1 MRPSNPGSQR
11 LLHPDSCSCRACL
24 PAALQGGQMELWG
37 FPPRIPEQPVWREP
51 GLCLRGGDHVYLP
64 PCVLGNNR
72 SCLLKSSGFGS
83 S

>member
-1 MRPSNPGSQR
+1 
-11 LLHPDSCSCRACL
+11 
-24 PAALQGGQMELWG
+24 MELWG
-37 FPPRIPEQPVWREP
+37 FPPHIPEQPVWREP
-51 GLCLRGGDHVYLP
+51 GLSLRGGDHVYLT